1 MSSSHEHPSLT
12 MHVTPE
18 QRDRAESLLKDAYA
32 DGRLDEPEF
41 DTRIDQVLTAQTR
54 RDLNEAFFGL
64 VEVPSPSPHAPG
76 ATSAHLPPARPG
88 PRQEPGRGPA
98 GFAHFSVFLLWL
110 FGPGFVYA
118 LSPAGSYA
126 RREAAKAFNFQLIS
140 SFVLVPMY
148 IVAGIPGFDL
158 IDWLLSL
165 VGLSWFVLTLVG
177 GGKALKGETWR
188 NPVTSAVK
196 LKVLSEE

>member
-12 MHVTPE
+12 MRVTPE

-32 DGRLDEPEF
+32 DGRLDEPAF
-41 DTRIDQVLTAQTR
+41 DTRIDQVLTARTR

-64 VEVPSPSPHAPG
+64 VEMPSPSPQ
-76 ATSAHLPPARPG
+76 ATSAHLAPARPG
-88 PRQEPGRGPA
+88 PTQEPGRGPA
-98 GFAHFSVFLLWL
+98 GLAHFSVFLLWL
-110 FGPGFVYA
+110 FGPGLVYA
-118 LSPAGSYA
+118 LSPAGSYP

-140 SFVLVPMY
+140 AMVLVPMY

-158 IDWLLSL
+158 LDWLLSL
-165 VGLSWFVLTLVG
+165 IGLSWFVLTLVG
-177 GGKALKGETWR
+177 GGKALRGENWR

-196 LKVLSEE
+196 LKALSEE